1 MPQYKKYYIIPVEPA
16 ILYAAL
22 TNEYTIQL
30 WTGEQAV
37 MSTEVGSE
45 FELWDGSIAGV
56 NLAFEPE
63 KMVQQE
69 WFFGDQEERSIV
81 TIKLHTHAKG
91 TSVELLHTNIP
102 DQDFKD
108 ICNGWDDAYFG
119 SLQDFY
125 SEG

>member
-1 MPQYKKYYIIPVEPA
+1 MPNFKKYYIIPVGPE

-30 WTGEQAV
+30 WTGDEAE

-45 FELWDGSIAGV
+45 FSLWDGSIAGI
-56 NLAFEPE
+56 NLAFEPN
-63 KMVQQE
+63 KLIQQE
-69 WFFGDQEERSIV
+69 WFFGEQEDKSIV
-81 TIKLHTHAKG
+81 TIKLHVHPKG

-102 DQDFKD
+102 ADDFED
-108 ICNGWDDAYFG
+108 MCAGWDDAYFG
-119 SLQDFY
+119 ALQDFY